1 MVQQTVENSKFMHK
15 RELKGRKNRVTKSMV
30 HFTVACLV
38 AEPVNRSEAKGDF
51 VALFGEE
58 ELIYSSHL

>member
-1 MVQQTVENSKFMHK
+1 M
-15 RELKGRKNRVTKSMV
+15 TKSMV
-30 HFTVACLV
+30 YFTVACLV